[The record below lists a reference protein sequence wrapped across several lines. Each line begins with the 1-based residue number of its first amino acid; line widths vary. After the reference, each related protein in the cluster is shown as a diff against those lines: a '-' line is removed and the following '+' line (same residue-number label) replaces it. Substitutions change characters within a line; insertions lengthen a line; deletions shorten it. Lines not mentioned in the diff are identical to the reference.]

1 MNPPVILC
9 VDDDPAQVGALR
21 RALTPKYEVRAVESS
36 VEALALLRSGEP
48 FDVVVSD
55 LRMPEISGDEL
66 LAIAAQLRAD
76 LRRVIVTAFPDA
88 AELIASFE
96 CGSVHHVLTKPWR
109 APELRFV
116 IDQLLESH
124 ELTREN
130 ARLRRDIDDAKHRP
144 DGRHALPV
152 SASEA
157 GAREEPARAAP
168 EGAASPRAGGAIAHR
183 DSLTGLY
190 THHSFQDRLRE
201 EVSRASR
208 NQQSMSLVLV
218 DVDGFAEI
226 NYTLGYQT
234 GDEILRRI
242 SNALSQVD
250 PEGHNRSSDVVARYG
265 GAEFVLLLPE
275 TAKAGAL
282 TKAARIRDTI
292 SMVEM
297 PQLQEV
303 SISVGVACFP
313 EDAAD
318 AESLLTAVEA
328 AIRGAKRGGGGRIH
342 FFSTAGSPDE
352 RATRPFLRI
361 REHELD
367 RFRPYHE
374 RMNELTAFLRRERSL
389 SCLVIDLSYLRRVEA
404 DQGIQRHNV
413 IYDAAAVILD
423 ELRSSVLST
432 GDLICRTGD
441 GEGYLIMLAPRREM
455 MDLDQLSTAVGT
467 AVENALAPATRELL
481 REQPRVI
488 VGSAR
493 VLGNSLLRPER
504 LVNRLISEAN
514 ESVRLARARATQ
526 RDKTMLQNLILGEG
540 LTAVY
545 QPIVDLGTGDIFGY
559 EALSRGP
566 RNSLLESPATLF
578 SVADEVDLTY
588 ELDRACFRNAL
599 RSAVGMS
606 PVHRLFVNLLPM
618 SFYDT
623 TFIELEAGNL
633 LSAAGLTPANI
644 VFEITERLAIENF
657 ATFRRAL
664 ASYTAMG
671 FGVAI
676 DDVGTRHANLET
688 VMSLRPHF
696 IKISDVL
703 IRGVARSP
711 VKREMLRSL
720 GRIAEAVDAVVVS
733 EGIEGIEDLACL
745 RDLGL
750 RYGQGYYMARPA
762 APFPSLVSGVYETIR
777 DLAISPLGLTLDDDD
792 DHGFESSEPVSMARM
807 PRAASMVP
815 GLARTATPTEPFSRA
830 EAGTLAPEAGA
841 ATLASSPALP
851 LPGMQGVAPDAPGV
865 PGAHGSPG
873 ARDPRA
879 PGGAR
884 AADPTAARPAAHGP
898 PGAHH
903 GQSGSAVHPRLDPQD
918 EHEDAFDDALRL
930 GSEEEVTKVAS
941 SPLGRRPRG
950 SEPPGDL
957 TNWRPRTSDSQTA
970 ELAEEGGE
978 GERHH
983 LRAATENPPTDPA
996 LPRPPGLN

>member
-9 VDDDPAQVGALR
+9 VDDDPAHISALR
-21 RALTPKYEVRAVESS
+21 RALTPKYDVVAAHSGA
-36 VEALALLRSGEP
+36 EALQLLRSQERI
-48 FDVVVSD
+48 DVVVSD
-55 LRMPEISGDEL
+55 LRMPEIAGDEL
-66 LAIAAQLRAD
+66 LAVAAELRSD
-76 LRRVIVTAFPDA
+76 LRRVIVTGFPEA

-96 CGSVHHVLTKPWR
+96 RGFVHHVLTKPWR

-116 IDQLLESH
+116 IDQLLEAQA
-124 ELTREN
+124 LAREN
-130 ARLRRDIDDAKHRP
+130 ERLARDIDEVRRRLLERDEVPVAGP
-144 DGRHALPV
+144 APAAL
-152 SASEA
+152 S
-157 GAREEPARAAP
+157 
-168 EGAASPRAGGAIAHR
+168 IAHR

-190 THHSFQDRLRE
+190 THNSFQDRLRE
-201 EVSRASR
+201 EVARASR
-208 NQQSMSLVLV
+208 SQQAMSLVLV
-218 DVDGFAEI
+218 DIDGFSEV

-242 SNALSQVD
+242 ANALSNVEGD
-250 PEGHNRSSDVVARYG
+250 GHNRTSDIVARYG

-282 TKAARIRDTI
+282 TKAARIRDAI
-292 SMVEM
+292 SLVEM
-297 PQLQEV
+297 PQHQEV
-303 SISVGVACFP
+303 SISIGVACFP
-313 EDAAD
+313 DDAAD
-318 AESLLTAVEA
+318 AESLLTAAEA

-342 FFSTAGSPDE
+342 FFSTAGSSEE
-352 RATRPFLRI
+352 RNTRPFLRL

-374 RMNELTAFLRRERSL
+374 RMHELTAFLRRERSL
-389 SCLVIDLSYLRRVEA
+389 SCLAIDLSYLRRVEA
-404 DQGIQRHNV
+404 DQGLQRHNA
-413 IYDAAAVILD
+413 IYDNAAVILD
-423 ELRSSVLST
+423 ELRSSLLSS

-441 GEGYLIMLAPRREM
+441 GDGYLVMLAPRREIV
-455 MDLDQLSTAVGT
+455 DLDQLGVAVS
-467 AVENALAPATRELL
+467 AALEHALAPATRELL

-488 VGSAR
+488 VGTAR

-504 LVNRLISEAN
+504 LVTRLVTEAF
-514 ESVRLARARATQ
+514 ESVRLSRARAIS
-526 RDKTMLQNLILGEG
+526 RDKIMLQNLILGDG

-566 RNSLLESPATLF
+566 RNSILESPATLF

-599 RSAVGMS
+599 RSAVGMG

-703 IRGVARSP
+703 IRGVSRSP

-733 EGIEGIEDLACL
+733 EGIENIDDLACL

-750 RYGQGYYMARPA
+750 RYGQGYYMARPG

-777 DLAISPLGLTLDDDD
+777 DLSISPIGLTLDDDD
-792 DHGFESSEPVSMARM
+792 DHGFESSEPLAL
-807 PRAASMVP
+807 PRLPRPAAVVANGHRAPPQDTQRVP
-815 GLARTATPTEPFSRA
+815 TVGE
-830 EAGTLAPEAGA
+830 TLAAQ
-841 ATLASSPALP
+841 ASSPALEP
-851 LPGMQGVAPDAPGV
+851 PPALDVEDAPTRV
-865 PGAHGSPG
+865 SIQMAKPVTTDDTP
-873 ARDPRA
+873 A
-879 PGGAR
+879 PKEPLSA
-884 AADPTAARPAAHGP
+884 
-898 PGAHH
+898 
-903 GQSGSAVHPRLDPQD
+903 SGSSSVHATAERPEPPED
-918 EHEDAFDDALRL
+918 ERFEDDLHL
-930 GSEEEVTKVAS
+930 GSEEEVTKVAP
-941 SPLGRRPRG
+941 SPLSRRPRSSAPPSDTWRG
-950 SEPPGDL
+950 AKDEEHPEEERRGRAASEPP
-957 TNWRPRTSDSQTA
+957 SA
-970 ELAEEGGE
+970 
-978 GERHH
+978 
-983 LRAATENPPTDPA
+983 DPA
-996 LPRPPGLN
+996 TRPGGLN

>member
-1 MNPPVILC
+1 MHPPVILC
-9 VDDDPAQVGALR
+9 VDDDPAHINALR
-21 RALTPKYEVRAVESS
+21 RALTPKYEVVAAASGAAAIE
-36 VEALALLRSGEP
+36 LLRGEHH
-48 FDVVVSD
+48 FDVVLSD
-55 LRMPEISGDEL
+55 LRMPELSGDEL
-66 LAIAAQLRAD
+66 LTIAAQLRAD
-76 LRRVIVTAFPDA
+76 SSRIIVTGFPDA
-88 AELIASFE
+88 AELIAGFE
-96 CGSVHHVLTKPWR
+96 SGSVHHVLTKPWR
-109 APELRFV
+109 PTELRFV
-116 IDQLLESH
+116 IDQLLAARA
-124 ELTREN
+124 LAREN
-130 ARLRRDIDDAKHRP
+130 QRLLHDIEDTKRRLDEREPRRAARVDSSPSSPVLPRP
-144 DGRHALPV
+144 DTDQT
-152 SASEA
+152 
-157 GAREEPARAAP
+157 
-168 EGAASPRAGGAIAHR
+168 AHR

-208 NQQSMSLVLV
+208 SHQAMSLVLV
-218 DVDGFAEI
+218 DVDAFAEI

-242 SNALSQVD
+242 AAALSQGD
-250 PEGHNRSSDVVARYG
+250 PIAQNRSSDVVARYG

-275 TAKAGAL
+275 TGKPGAL
-282 TKAARIRDTI
+282 TKAAKIRDAI
-292 SMVEM
+292 SVIEM
-297 PQLQEV
+297 PQMQDV
-303 SISVGVACFP
+303 SISIGVACFP
-313 EDAAD
+313 DDAAD
-318 AESLLTAVEA
+318 AESLLTAAEA

-342 FFSTAGSPDE
+342 FFSTAGSPED
-352 RATRPFLRI
+352 RSTRPFLRV

-374 RMNELTAFLRRERSL
+374 RMNELTGFLRRERQL
-389 SCLVIDLSYLRRVEA
+389 SCLVIDLSHLRRMEI
-404 DQGIQRHNV
+404 DQGILRHNA
-413 IYDAAAVILD
+413 IYDSAAVVLD
-423 ELRSSVLST
+423 DLRSTILNA
-432 GDLICRTGD
+432 GDLVCRTGD
-441 GEGYLIMLAPRREM
+441 GDGYLIMLAPRREVI
-455 MDLDQLSTAVGT
+455 DLDQLGAAVGT

-504 LVNRLISEAN
+504 LVNRLVTEAN
-514 ESVRLARARATQ
+514 ESVRLARARTTQ
-526 RDKTMLQNLILGEG
+526 RDKTMLQNVILGDG
-540 LTAVY
+540 ITAVY

-566 RNSLLESPATLF
+566 KRSLLESPATLF
-578 SVADEVDLTY
+578 AVADEVDLTY

-720 GRIAEAVDAVVVS
+720 GRIAEAVDAVVVC
-733 EGIEGIEDLACL
+733 EGIETIEDLACL

-762 APFPSLVSGVYETIR
+762 APFPPLVHGVAEMIR
-777 DLAISPLGLTLDDDD
+777 DLAISPLGLQLDDDD
-792 DHGFESSEPVSMARM
+792 DHGFEGSDSTALPRSGRASRHPVMAPTVSAAAPLEGRRHLSE
-807 PRAASMVP
+807 
-815 GLARTATPTEPFSRA
+815 
-830 EAGTLAPEAGA
+830 APEL
-841 ATLASSPALP
+841 LADDDLP
-851 LPGMQGVAPDAPGV
+851 
-865 PGAHGSPG
+865 
-873 ARDPRA
+873 
-879 PGGAR
+879 
-884 AADPTAARPAAHGP
+884 
-898 PGAHH
+898 
-903 GQSGSAVHPRLDPQD
+903 
-918 EHEDAFDDALRL
+918 
-930 GSEEEVTKVAS
+930 EEEVTKVAS
-941 SPLGRRPRG
+941 APMARRPRG

-957 TNWRPRTSDSQTA
+957 AARLVLRDPPAVAGTIDTTLDD
-970 ELAEEGGE
+970 GE
-978 GERHH
+978 GDDEPRVEIGHP
-983 LRAATENPPTDPA
+983 RATTENQGTDPA
-996 LPRPPGLN
+996 LPRPRGLN

>member
-9 VDDDPAQVGALR
+9 VDDDPAHISALR
-21 RALTPKYEVRAVESS
+21 RALSPKYDVVAVQSGA
-36 VEALALLRSGEP
+36 EALQLLRSHERI
-48 FDVVVSD
+48 DVVLSD
-55 LRMPEISGDEL
+55 LRMPEVAGDEL
-66 LAIAAQLRAD
+66 LAVAAELRSD
-76 LRRVIVTAFPDA
+76 LRRIIVTGFPEA

-96 CGSVHHVLTKPWR
+96 RGFVHHVLTKPWR

-116 IDQLLESH
+116 IDQLLETQA
-124 ELTREN
+124 LAREN
-130 ARLRRDIDDAKHRP
+130 ERLARDIDDVRRRMH
-144 DGRHALPV
+144 
-152 SASEA
+152 E
-157 GAREEPARAAP
+157 RE
-168 EGAASPRAGGAIAHR
+168 ASPTPAPAALSIAHR

-190 THHSFQDRLRE
+190 THNSFQDRLRE
-201 EVSRASR
+201 EVARASR
-208 NQQSMSLVLV
+208 SQQAMSLVLV
-218 DVDGFAEI
+218 DIDGFSEV
-226 NYTLGYQT
+226 NYTLGYQA

-242 SNALSQVD
+242 ASALSHVD
-250 PEGHNRSSDVVARYG
+250 GDGNNRTSDIVARYG

-282 TKAARIRDTI
+282 TKAARIRDAI
-292 SMVEM
+292 SLIEM
-297 PQLQEV
+297 PQHHEV
-303 SISVGVACFP
+303 SISIGVACFP
-313 EDAAD
+313 DDAAD
-318 AESLLTAVEA
+318 AESLLTAAEA

-342 FFSTAGSPDE
+342 FFSTAGSSEE
-352 RATRPFLRI
+352 RSTRPFLRL

-374 RMNELTAFLRRERSL
+374 RMHELTAFLRRERSL
-389 SCLVIDLSYLRRVEA
+389 SCLAIDLSYLRRVEA
-404 DQGIQRHNV
+404 DQGLQRHNA
-413 IYDAAAVILD
+413 IYDNAAVILD
-423 ELRSSVLST
+423 ELRSSLLSS

-441 GEGYLIMLAPRREM
+441 GDGYLVMLAPRRDIV
-455 MDLDQLSTAVGT
+455 DLEQLGVAVS
-467 AVENALAPATRELL
+467 AALEHALAPATRELL

-504 LVNRLISEAN
+504 LVTRLVTEAF
-514 ESVRLARARATQ
+514 ESVRLSRARAIS
-526 RDKTMLQNLILGEG
+526 RDKIMLQNLILGDG

-566 RNSLLESPATLF
+566 RNSILESPATLF

-599 RSAVGMS
+599 RSAVGMG

-703 IRGVARSP
+703 IRGVSRSP

-733 EGIEGIEDLACL
+733 EGIENIEDLACL

-750 RYGQGYYMARPA
+750 RYGQGYYMARPGP
-762 APFPSLVSGVYETIR
+762 PFPSLVSGVYETIR
-777 DLAISPLGLTLDDDD
+777 DLSISPLGLTLEDDD
-792 DHGFESSEPVSMARM
+792 DHGFESSEPLAL
-807 PRAASMVP
+807 PRLPRPAAVVANGHRAP
-815 GLARTATPTEPFSRA
+815 PQDRQPKPTDD
-830 EAGTLAPEAGA
+830 THA
-841 ATLASSPALP
+841 AQAASPALDP
-851 LPGMQGVAPDAPGV
+851 PPGLDVEDAPTRV
-865 PGAHGSPG
+865 SI
-873 ARDPRA
+873 
-879 PGGAR
+879 
-884 AADPTAARPAAHGP
+884 PTSKPEPAAEAP
-898 PGAHH
+898 TPRPFVAAT
-903 GQSGSAVHPRLDPQD
+903 GSASVPIVADQPADD
-918 EHEDAFDDALRL
+918 ERFEDDLHL
-930 GSEEEVTKVAS
+930 GGEEEVTKVAP
-941 SPLGRRPRG
+941 SPLSRRPRSSVPPSDTWHDAKDEEQAEEDRRG
-950 SEPPGDL
+950 RASSEPPSADP
-957 TNWRPRTSDSQTA
+957 TTRP
-970 ELAEEGGE
+970 G
-978 GERHH
+978 
-983 LRAATENPPTDPA
+983 
-996 LPRPPGLN
+996 GLN